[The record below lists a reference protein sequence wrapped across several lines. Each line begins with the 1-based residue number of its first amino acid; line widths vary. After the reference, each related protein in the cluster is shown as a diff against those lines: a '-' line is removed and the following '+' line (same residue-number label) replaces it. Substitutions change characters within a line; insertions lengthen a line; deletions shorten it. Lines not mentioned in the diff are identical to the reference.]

1 GQVAAGK
8 EIHPRTARA
17 GSGIGPESLP
27 AKRTRKGKAAQDRE
41 SHVEKKKKQCVPEN
55 VCADQELRLRLNHL
69 LQLFLREVLV
79 GGEQQHS
86 ADLNDQQATKAKN
99 QEDNDV
105 RERQGETQVCR
116 QMRLRF
122 TR

>member
-55 VCADQELRLRLNHL
+55 VCAHQELRLGLNHL

-86 ADLNDQQATKAKN
+86 ADLNDQQAAKSKN
-99 QEDNDV
+99 QKDN
-105 RERQGETQVCR
+105 EMHPGQGDTQV
-116 QMRLRF
+116 LRN
-122 TR
+122 